1 MRAAMSKFSMKNRIA
16 LRAGAIMLVA
26 ATWVVPAQGQ
36 TCRPTDAMARAM
48 LEWATYIATG
58 SSAEAVSTRAQLKIP
73 STTASKVTLV
83 TDAATCL
90 KAVQA
95 YAADGNFSPTNIS
108 VYLVKVNTTYVLQD
122 PAATVMGSPPSV
134 VLDSKFKLLSRFS
147 G

>member
-1 MRAAMSKFSMKNRIA
+1 MAHQIAIRVCAVLLVTSASAAPIRA
-16 LRAGAIMLVA
+16 
-26 ATWVVPAQGQ
+26 Q
-36 TCRPTDAMARAM
+36 TCRPTDALAQAT
-48 LEWATYIATG
+48 LEWATAMATG
-58 SSAEAVSTRAQLKIP
+58 SNAEAAATRSQLGIP

-108 VYLVKVNTTYVLQD
+108 VYLVKVNTRYILKDPSRTVLNE
-122 PAATVMGSPPSV
+122 SWRSV
-134 VLDSKFKLLSRFS
+134 VLDSKFKVLSRFT